1 VARVQFSLEVALR
14 VAAWAGGIVGAI
26 VAYELLRASVLR
38 RIRLR
43 MERSVS
49 QYLARHRVRLDRF
62 KFTHKHY
69 IREALLA
76 DPALNEFMVAQSR
89 TTGTPVTE
97 LSLRAEEYIE
107 EIVPYFNLVSYYK
120 LGYGIARPLMKLLY
134 DVEFSRSNL
143 ASAEQDEPDG
153 TATVYVMNHRSNAD
167 YVLFAVCMSRQVALS
182 YAVGEWARVWPLE
195 TLFKSFGSYFVR
207 RGEKDPLYHRTLQ
220 RYVQLVTEGGLTQGI
235 FIEGGLSRDGRFRSP
250 KTGLLDSLLGVTEGG
265 GDVRFVPVGLNFD
278 RVLEDR
284 NLLKEADGATEAPD
298 AVAKVRSLAWLL
310 FAVPR
315 AVFARL
321 IALFSSAWT
330 LARRRF
336 TGFGV
341 AAVHAGPPI
350 SMREFF
356 GDELDSIR
364 DLDRKQRRV
373 ALERF
378 AAELMTRIG
387 REVPVTA
394 VPLAAEA
401 LERAGAFEVDGA
413 GEVDVIKAIGA
424 LLVELRAAGAP
435 VLLGPGLAD
444 LKGERAALEDEASG
458 SGRPLL
464 DLTAD
469 MISGEEAEA
478 IWSVARS
485 MLGRRDALVLTNG
498 RVTVRS
504 SHAALVRYYSGSLQ
518 GHETVP
524 G

>member
-1 VARVQFSLEVALR
+1 MHEVIEFLTQAGLWM
-14 VAAWAGGIVGAI
+14 AAIAGAVL
-26 VAYELLRASVLR
+26 AYELLRASVLR
-38 RIRLR
+38 RVRLR
-43 MERSVS
+43 LERSVS

-76 DPALNEFMVAQSR
+76 DPALNEFMVEQSR
-89 TTGTPVTE
+89 ETGTPVTE

-120 LGYGIARPLMKLLY
+120 VGYGVAQPLMRLLY

-143 ASAEQDEPDG
+143 AAAEDAEPDG
-153 TATVYVMNHRSNAD
+153 AATVYVMNHRSNAD
-167 YVLFAVCMSRQVALS
+167 YVLFAVSMSRQVALS

-220 RYVQLVTEGGLTQGI
+220 RYVQLVTAGGLTQGI
-235 FIEGGLSRDGRFRSP
+235 FLEGGLSRDGRFRTP
-250 KTGLLDSLLGVTEGG
+250 KVGLLDSLLGVTEDG

-284 NLLKEADGATEAPD
+284 NLLKEAAGDLAEPD
-298 AVAKVRSLAWLL
+298 AVDKVRSLAWLL
-310 FAVPR
+310 FTVPR
-315 AVFARL
+315 AAAVRL
-321 IALFSSAWT
+321 VALFSSAWT

-350 SMREFF
+350 SIREFF
-356 GDELDSIR
+356 GDELDSLR
-364 DLDRKQRRV
+364 DMDRAGRRV

-387 REVPVTA
+387 HEVPVTA
-394 VPLAAEA
+394 VPLAAGA
-401 LERAGAFEVDGA
+401 LERAGAYTPEGTT
-413 GEVDVIKAIGA
+413 EIDVVREIAA
-424 LLVELRAAGAP
+424 LLVELRAARAP
-435 VLLGPGLAD
+435 ILLGPGLAD
-444 LKGERAALEDEASG
+444 LKAERSALEDEASG

-464 DLTAD
+464 DLEAD

-485 MLGRRDALVLTNG
+485 MLGRRDALVLAG
-498 RVTVRS
+498 VRVTVRP
-504 SHAALVRYYSGSLQ
+504 SHAALVRYYAGSLQ
-518 GHETVP
+518 GHGVLP
-524 G
+524 A

>member
-1 VARVQFSLEVALR
+1 MHVTIEVLARIG
-14 VAAWAGGIVGAI
+14 AWAAAIAGA
-26 VAYELLRASVLR
+26 VLAYELLRASVLR
-38 RIRLR
+38 RVRLR
-43 MERSVS
+43 LERSVS

-89 TTGTPVTE
+89 ATGTPVTE

-120 LGYGIARPLMKLLY
+120 LGFGVARPLMGLLY
-134 DVEFSRSNL
+134 DVEFSRTNL
-143 ASAEQDEPDG
+143 ASAEEEEPG
-153 TATVYVMNHRSNAD
+153 KTATVYVMNHRSNAD

-207 RGEKDPLYHRTLQ
+207 RGEKDPLYHQTLQ
-220 RYVQLVTEGGLTQGI
+220 RYVQLVTSGGLTQGI

-250 KTGLLDSLLGVTEGG
+250 KVGLLDSLIGVTEDG

-284 NLLKEADGATEAPD
+284 NLIEEAAGGVSAPD
-298 AVAKVRSLAWLL
+298 AVDKVRSLAWLL
-310 FAVPR
+310 IALPR
-315 AVFARL
+315 AAFVRL
-321 IALFSSAWT
+321 VSVITSAWT

-336 TGFGV
+336 PGFGV
-341 AAVHAGPPI
+341 AAVHAGPPV

-356 GDELDSIR
+356 GD
-364 DLDRKQRRV
+364 DLDALRSMDRASRRV
-373 ALERF
+373 ELERF
-378 AAELMTRIG
+378 AAELMVRIG

-401 LERAGAFEVDGA
+401 LRRAGAFEVEGT
-413 GEVDVIKAIGA
+413 GETDVIKEIGQ
-424 LLVELRAAGAP
+424 LLADLRAAGAP
-435 VLLGPGLAD
+435 VLLGPGLAG
-444 LKGERAALEDEASG
+444 LQAERRALEDEASG

-469 MISGEEAEA
+469 MISGEEADA

-485 MLGRRDALVLTNG
+485 MLGRRDALILVAG
-498 RVTVRS
+498 RVTVRP
-504 SHAALVRYYSGSLQ
+504 SHAALVSYYSGSLE
-518 GHETVP
+518 GHGVLRE
-524 G
+524 